1 MSRKKLGKPKS
12 AFKVRVENDGIYVSA
27 LKQDNAQLTQLN
39 YDLMKKYKV
48 KTSDPVTNDVINRIF
63 ARHQQGMEKF
73 KRTMADNSKSI
84 PEWIEESIE
93 EKIDDISYMSTL
105 KDRIVER
112 EEKLLKDIDILR
124 DEITITTLQNDK
136 KDEQIK
142 KLKLEKIKAVEET
155 KKEADTLMINKM
167 KKHYEETER
176 LKKETALVRE
186 QAQIDILTKDK
197 DLNAKDK
204 ELGRLYKKINELES
218 RNGKSTKV
226 GR

>member
-1 MSRKKLGKPKS
+1 MSRKKINKPES
-12 AFKVRVENDGIYVSA
+12 PFKVRVENNGIYISA

-39 YDLMKKYKV
+39 YDLMKRYKV
-48 KTSDPVTNDVINRIF
+48 KTSDPITNDVIDRIF
-63 ARHQQGMEKF
+63 VRHQQGMKKF
-73 KRTMADNSKSI
+73 KQTMDENPKTI
-84 PEWIEESIE
+84 DDWTEDIIEELIDAICYLVVLKKRLHKVDCLAQIE
-93 EKIDDISYMSTL
+93 E
-105 KDRIVER
+105 V
-112 EEKLLKDIDILR
+112 
-124 DEITITTLQNDK
+124 
-136 KDEQIK
+136 
-142 KLKLEKIKAVEET
+142 

-197 DLNAKDK
+197 

-218 RNGKSTKV
+218 RNGKETKV

>member
-1 MSRKKLGKPKS
+1 MATKKINHQNAVVL
-12 AFKVRVENDGIYVSA
+12 A
-27 LKQDNAQLTQLN
+27 LKRDNAELTKLN
-39 YDLMKKYKV
+39 QELMKKYAV
-48 KTSDPVTNDVINRIF
+48 KTSDPVVNDVINRIF

-136 KDEQIK
+136 KDEQIE

-155 KKEADTLMINKM
+155 KKEADKLMI
-167 KKHYEETER
+167 
-176 LKKETALVRE
+176 
-186 QAQIDILTKDK
+186 
-197 DLNAKDK
+197 
-204 ELGRLYKKINELES
+204 KKITMYES
-218 RNGKSTKV
+218 KLAKYGKKTKV